1 MRALGPGDGSISAP
15 ARLHFHERRLV
26 IVESAVHPVCTD
38 NLCDET
44 PLRDPKDPLSLASAR
59 ARARAHTL

>member
-15 ARLHFHERRLV
+15 ARLRFHERRLV

-44 PLRDPKDPLSLASAR
+44 PLRDPKDPL
-59 ARARAHTL
+59 